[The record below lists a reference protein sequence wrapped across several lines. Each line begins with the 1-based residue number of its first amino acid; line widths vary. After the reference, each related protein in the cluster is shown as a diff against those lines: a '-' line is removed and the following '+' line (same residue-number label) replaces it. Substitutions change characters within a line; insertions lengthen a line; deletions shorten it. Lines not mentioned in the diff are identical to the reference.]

1 MRRSGC
7 LDLSGFPPHRS
18 HNPFL
23 LGTSWVP
30 SGCVL
35 NCMLLDAVGCLES
48 RDLTQQ
54 VPTINI
60 NTNNNGPPTICT
72 SFSEESH
79 RFPDHSRLMSIY
91 RRVTLPKETSGL
103 ASCGSLVR
111 LVTPAVDLGYHYR
124 QNVERAKLQCVA
136 AKLT

>member
-1 MRRSGC
+1 
-7 LDLSGFPPHRS
+7 
-18 HNPFL
+18 
-23 LGTSWVP
+23 
-30 SGCVL
+30 
-35 NCMLLDAVGCLES
+35 MLLDAWNQEIELS
-48 RDLTQQ
+48 KFQH

-91 RRVTLPKETSGL
+91 RRVTLPKEASGL
-103 ASCGSLVR
+103 ASCGSLAR

-124 QNVERAKLQCVA
+124 QNVERAKLQCVV